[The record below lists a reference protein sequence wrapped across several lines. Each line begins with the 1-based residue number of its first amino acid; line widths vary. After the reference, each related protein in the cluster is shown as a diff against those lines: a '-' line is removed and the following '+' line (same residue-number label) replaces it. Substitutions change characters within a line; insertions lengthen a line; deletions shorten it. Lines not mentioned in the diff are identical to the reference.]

1 MTAKHQRAE
10 TPAASESLVLE
21 TFSREAPMMAER
33 ANHCAL
39 EQRAAVDRRLRNRLI
54 IANAITWIA
63 IAVLIRFI
71 FF

>member
-1 MTAKHQRAE
+1 
-10 TPAASESLVLE
+10 
-21 TFSREAPMMAER
+21 MMAER
-33 ANHCAL
+33 ANCCAL

-54 IANAITWIA
+54 IANAIAWIA